1 MGATLTYENSFV
13 RFVRWVY
20 AGVDRTIFMGMKF
33 TFPGRFVSPLG
44 FLGMLTFV
52 LFIILGIT
60 GALLMLWY
68 EPILDRAW
76 HSVEN
81 INDTIPYG
89 FHIRNI
95 HYHASNA
102 MVMMALLH
110 MYYQYFSGRYK
121 IRNEILWVTGIILGV
136 LTILEAFT
144 GYDII
149 FSERAELAISI
160 AASLTNSIP
169 VLGPQMREAFFGAGF
184 HDFILRFYAFHV
196 FLLPIAMLGLM
207 LVHFPRFLVF
217 DVPMVMAISGAVMLT
232 GGVFPVGL
240 GLPFEPDTPP
250 GITVPEWYLTGL
262 YAFLRTMYDKF
273 TTGVAWPG
281 LFIFALL
288 IVPFIDR
295 YKKFSW
301 KDRPIVT
308 AIGIT
313 SLAQIIVTTYWGFYI
328 DPDRNKAL
336 LERLVIDP
344 IFFYTVMILLVPL
357 SFGFTYM
364 MIKLAKHAEANAK
377 LQPKKAPKGSINI
390 TQKWLY
396 VIFVSLLAFQVYL
409 NISAY
414 YAVVQGMNNWSL
426 FIIGIIML
434 VFAAMFHL
442 YRYGR
447 TRAKAPPPR
456 PVSPTPTKPA
466 TVPAPSK
473 PAPVTTTTESQKPM
487 AAPPT
492 VTARVSSDQVAQ
504 LEPQQQ
510 QQQQQQQQKHAASG
524 GAAAGS
530 VQTGQTSDHAQLTS
544 AASKETEDK
553 KLSNK

>member
-1 MGATLTYENSFV
+1 MVVTLHRENSLV
-13 RFVRWVY
+13 RFLRWAY
-20 AGVDRTIFMGMKF
+20 AGLDRTIFMALKF
-33 TFPGRFVSPLG
+33 TFPARFVSPLG

-52 LFIILGIT
+52 IFIILGIT

-76 HSVEN
+76 DSVEN

-102 MVMMALLH
+102 MVMMAILH

-121 IRNEILWVTGIILGV
+121 IRNEILWVTGVILGV

-169 VLGPQMREAFFGAGF
+169 ILGPQMRDAFFGAGF
-184 HDFILRFYAFHV
+184 HDFVLRFYAFHV

-207 LVHFPRFLVF
+207 VVHFPRFLVF
-217 DVPMVMAISGAVMLT
+217 DVPMVMAITGAIMLT
-232 GGVFPVGL
+232 GGVFPVEMGL
-240 GLPFEPDTPP
+240 KFDPNVPP

-262 YAFLRTMYDKF
+262 YAFLRTQYDKF
-273 TTGVAWPG
+273 VTGVAWPG
-281 LFIFALL
+281 LFIFSLL
-288 IVPFIDR
+288 VIPFVDK

-301 KDRPIVT
+301 KDRPLIT
-308 AIGIT
+308 AVGIT

-328 DPDRNKAL
+328 DPNRTKSL

-344 IFFYTVMILLVPL
+344 IFFYTVMLLLVPL

-364 MIKLAKHAEANAK
+364 MIKLAKNAEANAK
-377 LQPKKAPKGSINI
+377 LQPRKPGGKTAINFPKKWIYI
-390 TQKWLY
+390 
-396 VIFVSLLAFQVYL
+396 VFVALLAFQVYL

-414 YAVVQGMNNWSL
+414 YAVLNGMKNYSL

-434 VFAAMFHL
+434 VFAGMFHI
-442 YRYGR
+442 YRHGTALAR
-447 TRAKAPPPR
+447 APPPKPTTPPTTAKPMPAAPKAVP
-456 PVSPTPTKPA
+456 PVPKP
-466 TVPAPSK
+466 
-473 PAPVTTTTESQKPM
+473 TTTEPLT
-487 AAPPT
+487 APP
-492 VTARVSSDQVAQ
+492 VQKASSSAQVAT
-504 LEPQQQ
+504 
-510 QQQQQQQQKHAASG
+510 KTSGTATTTSTAATPPTDAS
-524 GAAAGS
+524 AS
-530 VQTGQTSDHAQLTS
+530 SSSKTGDTANVLAERSST
-544 AASKETEDK
+544 TEVHK
-553 KLSNK
+553 K